1 MRPPSNDTY
10 CTLLTFDIMNLRSAS
25 ALGGLDRRH
34 RAPTAELPTTAA
46 LVGGLVAQEA
56 IKVITRQ
63 YVPIDGT
70 CVVDLVASTTG
81 TIKV

>member
-1 MRPPSNDTY
+1 LHIPVTGQSARRRIFISTY
-10 CTLLTFDIMNLRSAS
+10 RS
-25 ALGGLDRRH
+25 H

-46 LVGGLVAQEA
+46 LMGGLVAQEA

-63 YVPIDGT
+63 YVPVDGT
-70 CVVDLVASTTG
+70 CVVDLIASTTT

>member
-1 MRPPSNDTY
+1 MDVCHTHGHSTHRHIRHPI
-10 CTLLTFDIMNLRSAS
+10 LLFATDS
-25 ALGGLDRRH
+25 GLHRH

-63 YVPIDGT
+63 YVPVDGT